1 MSEVLIVGAAL
12 GGVALFSIIAFLAIR
27 DILFPDRKDWLCFDE
42 DLLIMYA
49 YKDRRKFGKTKKSI

>member
-12 GGVALFSIIAFLAIR
+12 GGVALSCIIAFLAIR

-42 DLLIMYA
+42 DLLTMYA
-49 YKDRRKFGKTKKSI
+49 YKDRRKFGKKKKSI